1 MVKFVFYDSGSVLC
15 CAPDDC
21 GSIAVLCTDPE
32 LTPLQRADRARQQVQ
47 EVLDR
52 LTVGTRPQQPVL
64 TEVHEAPAHRRE
76 SSD

>member
-1 MVKFVFYDSGSVLC
+1 MVKFIFYDSGSVLC
-15 CAPDDC
+15 CAPDNY

-52 LTVGTRPQQPVL
+52 LTVGKQPQQPVL
-64 TEVHEAPAHRRE
+64 TEVHEAPARRRE

>member
-15 CAPDDC
+15 CAPEDC

-32 LTPLQRADRARQQVQ
+32 LTPLQRADKARHQVQ

-52 LTVGTRPQQPVL
+52 LTVGKQPQQPVL
-64 TEVHEAPAHRRE
+64 TEVLSEPAHRRE
-76 SSD
+76 SND